1 MYADIIIDISHEQ
14 LDKAFQYAVPK
25 ELENI
30 IDIGMTVDIP
40 FGAGNRIITGYVV
53 GLSDKPKYPVD
64 KIKYLVD
71 VTKGRVCV
79 ESRMIKL
86 AAWLKHNYGSTMNQ
100 AMKTVIPVKDKVKQ
114 KEKKSVNLVVDAGT
128 ANDYLEQ
135 FRKKNAKARY
145 RLLEALINE
154 PVIDIDIIKSKLNI
168 TQQTI
173 NALLELGIVEVKSEE
188 MYRNPVRA
196 SSLTGKTVKLNEQQQ
211 DAVDRIILDYDNNI
225 YKTYLLHGVTGSGKT
240 EVYMDVIEHVLNK
253 GRQVIVLIP
262 EIALT
267 FQTVQRFYRR
277 FGDSVSIMNS
287 RMSKGE
293 RYDQFLR
300 AQRGDISIM
309 IGPRSALFTPF
320 SNIGLIVIDEEHETA
335 YQSETAPRYHARET
349 AIHIAQ
355 ESGASVILGSATPSV
370 ESYYNALS
378 GKYEL
383 ISLDK
388 RAGDGRLAKVDIVDL
403 REELRQ
409 GNRTIFSRKLREL
422 IADRLKHHEQTM
434 LFLNKRGVAG
444 FISCRSCG
452 KVMKCPHCDV
462 SLTEHANGRLM
473 CHYCGYT
480 SPKITVCPECGS
492 KYVSGFRAGTE
503 AVEQQVRK
511 DFPQARVLR
520 MDMDTTK
527 GKEGHEKILAEF
539 ANGNADILIGTQMIV
554 KGHDFPNVTLMG
566 VLAADMSL
574 YASDFRASERT
585 FQLLTQAAGRAGRAE
600 KNGEVVIQTY
610 TPEHF
615 SIVSAAKQDYNDFYE
630 QEIAYR
636 KLMAYPP
643 AGNMMKI
650 MLSSSDE
657 DMLAKAAGTLKV
669 YIDTRCIRPGLMC
682 IGPADA
688 PVYKIKDIYSKIIY
702 AKHSE
707 RDELADLYE
716 KLDSYVIGNPDFR
729 NVNVQYDING

>member
-168 TQQTI
+168 TQQAI

-643 AGNMMKI
+643 EGNMMKI